1 MHKGPSIT
9 VLPEDHAVRT
19 GKLERAYF
27 GFKIQI

>member
-9 VLPEDHAVRT
+9 ALPEAHAVRT

-27 GFKIQI
+27 GLEIQI